1 MPNTISSALDVA
13 FSGKVVSM
21 RCYAQRI
28 DTTKNVKY
36 LAAAGENGFV
46 TDTVQSDLV

>member
-1 MPNTISSALDVA
+1 
-13 FSGKVVSM
+13 M

-36 LAAAGENGFV
+36 LAAAG
-46 TDTVQSDLV
+46 

>member
-1 MPNTISSALDVA
+1 VGA
-13 FSGKVVSM
+13 SGASPTPPH
-21 RCYAQRI
+21 
-28 DTTKNVKY
+28 TTKNVKY